1 MPLGTD
7 RTDRTD
13 RTKKKRTE
21 LAHFLR
27 SRRAALSPQ
36 DVGLVTSARRARVGL
51 RREEVAVLAGVS
63 ASWYAWLEQGRPIK
77 VSDGILDAIS
87 RALRLGEPER
97 VHLYRLADA
106 NPPLPL
112 SDPDVPDSGLF
123 QRMVDTQL
131 LGPACV
137 IDRYWEVLAFNEPAA
152 EVLSLGREGNGNFL
166 TSLFTGSH
174 GERYLNR
181 AEVARRMT
189 ARFRLQSSYGAD
201 DARYEEMADRL
212 AAGDTRFAELWER
225 HEVEEFGPITVEL
238 DHPEEGP
245 VPFVLF
251 TMDLDEAARTRL
263 LVYLPPGVSGPEAA
277 WP

>member
-7 RTDRTD
+7 GK
-13 RTKKKRTE
+13 KKKRSQ

-27 SRRAALSPQ
+27 SRRAGLSPE
-36 DVGLVTSARRARVGL
+36 DVGLVTAARRARVGL

-87 RALRLGEPER
+87 RALRLSELER

-112 SDPDVPDSGLF
+112 SDPDLPDSGLF

-131 LGPACV
+131 SGPACV
-137 IDRYWEVLAFNEPAA
+137 IDRHWEVLAVNEPAA
-152 EVLSLGREGNGNFL
+152 EVLRLGRDGNDNFL

-174 GERYLNR
+174 GERYADRPL
-181 AEVARRMT
+181 VARQMT

-201 DARYEEMADRL
+201 DARYERIADRL
-212 AAGDTRFAELWER
+212 SQADPLFAELWAR
-225 HEVEEFGPITVEL
+225 HEVEEPVPTSVEV
-238 DHPEEGP
+238 DHPEDGRLSY
-245 VPFVLF
+245 VLF
-251 TMDLDEAARTRL
+251 TMDLDAAARTRL
-263 LVYLPPGVSGPEAA
+263 LVYLPPGIAGPVSA
-277 WP
+277 WQ